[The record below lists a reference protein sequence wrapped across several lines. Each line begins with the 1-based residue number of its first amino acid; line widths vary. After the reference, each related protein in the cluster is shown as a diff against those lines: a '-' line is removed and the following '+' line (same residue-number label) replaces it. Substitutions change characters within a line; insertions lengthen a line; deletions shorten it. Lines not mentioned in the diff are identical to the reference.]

1 MRLLG
6 VMALLGASLVA
17 SSPAFALTVCLEGS
31 YPPFGYVAPDGTVQ
45 GFNTDIAQAVC
56 TELNVPCEMVRT
68 EWEQII
74 PDLLAGQC
82 QTIIAS
88 MAPTPARRESVDFTV
103 NYYISPS
110 TFVARADSGLGP
122 MPEDLRGRTV
132 GVQLA
137 TAHQEIME
145 KSYPDTILKTYATP
159 DEAYRD
165 LVAGRL
171 DAVLGGRV
179 SILTGFLATPSGAG
193 YALLGFAKNATD
205 IPGAAFAVRKEDGA
219 LRDQLSAAIAALHA
233 SGKYQELSKKYF
245 GVDIYE

>member
-6 VMALLGASLVA
+6 GVVLLCSTLVTSAPAL
-17 SSPAFALTVCLEGS
+17 ALTVCLEGS
-31 YPPFGYVAPDGTVQ
+31 YPPFGYIAPDGTVQ
-45 GFNTDIAQAVC
+45 GFNTDIARAVC
-56 TELNVPCEMVRT
+56 TELNVTCEMVRT

-82 QTIIAS
+82 DTIIAS
-88 MAPTPARRESVDFTV
+88 MAPTPARRESVDFTS

-110 TFVARADSGLGP
+110 TFVARADTGLGP
-122 MPEDLRGRTV
+122 SPEDMRGRTV

-145 KSYPDTILKTYATP
+145 KSYPDTTLKTYATP

-165 LVAGRL
+165 LAAGRL

-179 SILTGFLATPSGAG
+179 SILTGFLATPAGSGYSLIG
-193 YALLGFAKNATD
+193 QAKTAED
-205 IPGAAFAVRKEDGA
+205 IPGAAFAVRKEDIA
-219 LRDQLSAAIAALHA
+219 LRDQLSGAIVALHA

>member
-1 MRLLG
+1 MKLLG
-6 VMALLGASLVA
+6 FIVAICSGLIGAA
-17 SSPAFALTVCLEGS
+17 PAFALSVCLEGS
-31 YPPFGYVAPDGTVQ
+31 YPPFGYVAPDGSVQ

-56 TELNVPCEMVRT
+56 TELSVSCEMVRT

-82 QTIIAS
+82 DTIIAS
-88 MAPTPARRESVDFTV
+88 MAPTPARRESVDFTS

-110 TFVARADSGLGP
+110 TFVARADSGLK
-122 MPEDLRGRTV
+122 PEPEGMRGRTV

-145 KSYPDTILKTYATP
+145 KYYPDTTLKTYATP

-179 SILTGFLATPSGAG
+179 SILTGFLATPSGSG
-193 YALLGFAKNATD
+193 YALIGQAKSAGD
-205 IPGAAFAVRKEDGA
+205 VPGAAFAVRKEDSP
-219 LRDQLSAAIAALHA
+219 LRDRLSGAIAALHA